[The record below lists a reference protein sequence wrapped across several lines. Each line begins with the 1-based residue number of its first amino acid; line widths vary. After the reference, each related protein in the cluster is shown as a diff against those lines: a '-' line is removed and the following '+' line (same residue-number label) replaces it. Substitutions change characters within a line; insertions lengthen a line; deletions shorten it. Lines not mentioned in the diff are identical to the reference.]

1 MLQGASADPGR
12 LKQAEMTSTTA
23 TLRYFEDVRAGELLP
38 SLEKKVSLV
47 RMMAYGAATWDFVR
61 LHYDATYALRND
73 LPAPLVDGQMLGA
86 FLAQMVQDWAGPRGF
101 LRKLSFQNRGMVFA
115 GDSVTCHGCVSSTY
129 RQEGHNLVECRLWI
143 ENERGETVVRPAS
156 ATLQLPSRSDAP

>member
-1 MLQGASADPGR
+1 
-12 LKQAEMTSTTA
+12 MTSTTA

-38 SLEKKVSLV
+38 SLEKEISLV

-61 LHYDATYALRND
+61 LHYDAAYALRND

-115 GDSVTCHGCVSSTY
+115 GDSVTCRGCVNSTY
-129 RQEGHNLVECRLWI
+129 RQAGHNLVECRLWI

-156 ATLQLPSRSDAP
+156 ATLHLPSRSDAP